1 MEQFF
6 LRAWWVLALRGA
18 AAILF
23 GVLALAWPGLTLL
36 TLIYLFAAYA
46 LIAGC
51 ASVAGALRHRQTED
65 EWWVPMLLGLVSIGA
80 GIVAVRNPALTTL
93 LLVLLIGANALVAG
107 VLDLV
112 AATRLRQAVSD
123 EWLLVLSGLASIVFG
138 AVVFGFPAAGALTL
152 VWMVSLYAV
161 VAGALW
167 LTLSLRMRARAAA
180 GADAR
185 MGDMRTSATAYQTHA
200 QDRRLVPDR
209 RTSPAR

>member
-6 LRAWWVLALRGA
+6 VRSWWVLALRGV

-23 GVLALAWPGLTLL
+23 GVLALAWPDLTLL

-46 LIAGC
+46 LVAGC

-93 LLVLLIGANALVAG
+93 VLVLLIGANALVAG

-112 AATRLRQAVSD
+112 AATRLRRAVPD

-138 AVVFGFPAAGALTL
+138 AVVFGLPGAGALAL
-152 VWMVSLYAV
+152 VWLVSLYAIA
-161 VAGALW
+161 AGALW
-167 LTLSLRMRARAAA
+167 LTLSLRMRARSA
-180 GADAR
+180 GTA
-185 MGDMRTSATAYQTHA
+185 DMRAGKARTGLPAYETHV

-209 RTSPAR
+209 RISPSH